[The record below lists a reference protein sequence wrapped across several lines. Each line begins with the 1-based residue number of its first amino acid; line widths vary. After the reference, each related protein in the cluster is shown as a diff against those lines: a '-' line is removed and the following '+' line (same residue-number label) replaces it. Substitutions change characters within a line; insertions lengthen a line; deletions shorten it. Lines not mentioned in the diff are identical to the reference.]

1 MFDELEESILNYL
14 GIDVKYLTDSAVT
27 ELAEIDDIG
36 RKVLHLRRMILR
48 TQGSLKSVDK
58 VNRMSNR

>member
-1 MFDELEESILNYL
+1 M
-14 GIDVKYLTDSAVT
+14 KYLTDSAVA
-27 ELAEIDDIG
+27 ELASIDDIG

-58 VNRMSNR
+58 VNQMSDR